1 MLSPTTARRLIR
13 TCGRV
18 VLLLLLGTTTTVVQS
33 HLFFQEPAAR
43 TCFYGG
49 YWGLDPDGPWR
60 RAPCDRTPGPPTA
73 TWVAG
78 SSTCLTLHEF
88 VPHPATYDIAL
99 AYEPVGPGD
108 MTAEWVNLVRELPDP
123 APSDQTG
130 YQRFLINVP
139 ANKTCDACTIQVRQY
154 AADLDWYYYA
164 CADVKIVLLGE
175 DDTAAEVTT
184 TKECVWTPGPSR
196 IRAKILTSIV
206 VGSVVLFDALLTI
219 AWFLWVCRSRRK
231 KGGKNTRSSQDGKGR
246 QTTSISYEEVETPNV
261 GESNEDDVG
270 EKITFCEA
278 AKRPL
283 AKRVGCGILIFAL
296 VSGLTAGL
304 VIGGLRACW

>member
-1 MLSPTTARRLIR
+1 MPTVRLIR
-13 TCGRV
+13 TCGW
-18 VLLLLLGTTTTVVQS
+18 LLLLGTVQS

-60 RAPCDRTPGPPTA
+60 RAPCDRTPGTPTA

-78 SSTCLTLHEF
+78 STSTCLTLHEF
-88 VPHPATYDIAL
+88 VTHPATYDIAL
-99 AYEPVGPGD
+99 AYESVGPGD
-108 MTAEWVNLVRELPDP
+108 TATEWVNLVKALPDP
-123 APSDQTG
+123 APADQTG

-164 CADVKIVLLGE
+164 CADVMIVLEE
-175 DDTAAEVTT
+175 DSAEATT
-184 TKECVWTPGPSR
+184 TEEECIWTPGPSR

-206 VGSVVLFDALLTI
+206 VGSVVLFDALLAI
-219 AWFLWVCRSRRK
+219 AWFVWVYRSRK
-231 KGGKNTRSSQDGKGR
+231 KDGKNTRSSQDMNGR
-246 QTTSISYEEVETPNV
+246 QTTSNYCEEEETPNV
-261 GESNEDDVG
+261 GESSNEHEVADKG
-270 EKITFCEA
+270 EKGEEMTFCEA
-278 AKRPL
+278 AKQPL
-283 AKRVGCGILIFAL
+283 AKRVGYGILIFAL
-296 VSGLTAGL
+296 VSGLATGL